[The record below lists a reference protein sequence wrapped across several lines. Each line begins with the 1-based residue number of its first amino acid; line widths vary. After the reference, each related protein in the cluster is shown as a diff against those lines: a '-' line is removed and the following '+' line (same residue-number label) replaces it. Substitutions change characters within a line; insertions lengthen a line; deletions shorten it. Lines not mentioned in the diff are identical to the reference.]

1 MDKGGKYDHG
11 QSSKSFC
18 IILTAS
24 SGWWIH
30 KIITV
35 NSLHTGFLGGSLV
48 KNLPAMQEM
57 WVQPLGQEDPL
68 EKGVATHSSILVWGI
83 PWTEEPGRPTYKPSS
98 YELSKMQ
105 ICPCMPAAVLY
116 YHTVQGTVL

>member
-1 MDKGGKYDHG
+1 MEKGGKYDHG
-11 QSSKSFC
+11 KSSKSFC

-35 NSLHTGFLGGSLV
+35 NSLHTGFPSGSLV
-48 KNLPAMQEM
+48 KNSPAM
-57 WVQPLGQEDPL
+57 WVQLLGQEDPL

-83 PWTEEPGRPTYKPSS
+83 PWTEEPSGPTYKPSS
-98 YELSKMQ
+98 YELSKRQ
-105 ICPCMPAAVLY
+105 TCPCMPAAVLY
-116 YHTVQGTVL
+116 YCTFQGTVR